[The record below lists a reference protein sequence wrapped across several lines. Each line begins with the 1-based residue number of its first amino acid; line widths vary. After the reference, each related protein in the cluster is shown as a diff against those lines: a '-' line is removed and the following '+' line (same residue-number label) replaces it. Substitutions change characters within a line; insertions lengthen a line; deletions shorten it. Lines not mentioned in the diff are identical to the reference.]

1 MDPQHHPCSTEL
13 RAPRSVPL
21 DGARLLFDPRTGLNL
36 RVEGPSTRGLVRTA
50 PRVVL
55 FGITNQCNL
64 RCSFCS
70 RDSSAPSEWTPDSA
84 FEMLTGLAER
94 GVLEVAF
101 GGGEPLAFR
110 GFDELVERL
119 ATETSLAV
127 HITTN
132 GVLLTTERLA
142 RIAPHLGEVRLSI
155 YDDTPWPE
163 RVAALADAPGAVWG
177 EPAGDSGPS
186 TRAGPHPS
194 SPRRAGL
201 PRRGAAALRGPGG
214 DPAAEPQR

>member
-84 FEMLTGLAER
+84 FEMLTGLAQR

-163 RVAALADAPGAVWG
+163 RVAALADAPVQFGVNLLVTPDRV
-177 EPAGDSGPS
+177 PALAPPFIASKS
-186 TRAGPHPS
+186 WV
-194 SPRRAGL
+194 
-201 PRRGAAALRGPGG
+201 
-214 DPAAEPQR
+214 AETWRCCATWARMRPNS